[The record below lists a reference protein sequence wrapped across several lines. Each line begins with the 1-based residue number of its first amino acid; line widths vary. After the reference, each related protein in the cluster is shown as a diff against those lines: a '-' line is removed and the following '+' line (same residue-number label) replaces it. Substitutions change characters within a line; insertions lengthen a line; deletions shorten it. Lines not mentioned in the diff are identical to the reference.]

1 MNHKLLV
8 LLAGQSNMSGRGYL
22 TQEDITEIPGLTA
35 IRRDFK
41 WIPAVDPFNYD
52 RLNMLGLVDS
62 RDPFEEKGLTIGD
75 RRRAGVGPG
84 RTFGKY
90 MKQFFPEYEI
100 GLIPASIGGT
110 PIAAWLPGGK
120 DPYSEAHPYD
130 DSLKLAREAMKSGRI
145 AAVLWHQG
153 ETDAS
158 QQTPG
163 YKDKLK
169 QVVMNFRKDL
179 DLPEVPFI
187 LGELGSFLNPSW
199 PVAEYNRMIREVS
212 EELPHT
218 GWVPTSDLADR
229 GDRLHFSAESQ
240 HELGRRYWE
249 EFRRLSAI

>member
-1 MNHKLLV
+1 MKNKLLI
-8 LLAGQSNMSGRGYL
+8 LLVGQSNMSGRGYL

-52 RLNMLGLVDS
+52 RLDCLGLVDS
-62 RDPFEEKGLTIGD
+62 KDPFEEKGLTIGD

-90 MKQFFPEYEI
+90 MKQYFPECEI

-145 AAVLWHQG
+145 AAILWHQG
-153 ETDAS
+153 ETDAC
-158 QQTPG
+158 QKTPG

-187 LGELGSFLNPSW
+187 LGELGSFLDSSW
-199 PVAEYNRMIREVS
+199 PVADYNRMIKEAA
-212 EELPHT
+212 EELTHT
-218 GWVPTSDLADR
+218 GWVPTFDLADR
-229 GDRLHFSAESQ
+229 GDKLHFSTESQ

>member
-1 MNHKLLV
+1 
-8 LLAGQSNMSGRGYL
+8 
-22 TQEDITEIPGLTA
+22 
-35 IRRDFK
+35 
-41 WIPAVDPFNYD
+41 
-52 RLNMLGLVDS
+52 
-62 RDPFEEKGLTIGD
+62 
-75 RRRAGVGPG
+75 
-84 RTFGKY
+84 
-90 MKQFFPEYEI
+90 
-100 GLIPASIGGT
+100 
-110 PIAAWLPGGK
+110 
-120 DPYSEAHPYD
+120 
-130 DSLKLAREAMKSGRI
+130 MKSGQI
-145 AAVLWHQG
+145 ATVLWHQG

-187 LGELGSFLNPSW
+187 LGELGSFLDASW